1 MKSETPL
8 VAIVGRTNV
17 GKSTLFNRLIERN
30 KAMVSDV
37 PGTTRDRNE
46 GDCLWRGQVVRLIDT
61 GGMDIDKHNEIEVDI
76 LKQSKKAMD
85 QADLLLFVVD
95 MKSGA
100 MPQERELAELIRSV
114 NKPVIVVG
122 NKAETL
128 SERLSVTEAEW
139 NFQDLPEPFPVSAVR
154 GTGTGDLLD
163 QVFDRLTEM
172 GKPPTEQHLIEGIK
186 VAVIGK
192 PNVGKSTLLNS
203 IVGEERFITSPVSHT
218 TREPNDILVQT
229 KDQNYIFIDT
239 AGMRKK
245 HKVRKAGG
253 LEAVAVARSE
263 RIVRAADV
271 TILVVDA
278 TKPIGNQEKVLAG
291 TLKGSGSA
299 VLIVANKWD
308 LVPDKNVGTMK
319 QYRKYFAATLPF
331 LRWAPIIFTSALTGQ
346 RVKNLFG
353 EVDKVYATRQIKFS
367 NKELS
372 EFLAMAIS
380 RKRPTKGKGPKPPKL
395 LGLQQVSIA
404 PPLFDLVIKSKRS
417 DFLSVSYVRYLENR
431 LREQYNLEGTPLR
444 IRIRL
449 LRSGSK

>member
-1 MKSETPL
+1 MKSEIPL
-8 VAIVGRTNV
+8 VALVGRTNV

-30 KAMVSDV
+30 KAMVSDI

-46 GDCLWRGQVVRLIDT
+46 GDCLWRGQLIRLIDT
-61 GGMDIDKHNEIEVDI
+61 GGMDINLRDEIEQDI
-76 LKQSKKAMD
+76 LKQSEKAMK

-100 MPQERELAELIRSV
+100 MPQEQELARAIAAAG
-114 NKPVIVVG
+114 KPVIVVG

-128 SERLSVTEAEW
+128 SERLSINNAEW
-139 NFQDLPEPFPVSAVR
+139 QFPNLPTPVAVSAVR

-163 QVFDRLTEM
+163 QIFDTLEEIGR
-172 GKPPTEQHLIEGIK
+172 PPVPEHHMDGIK

-203 IVGEERFITSPVSHT
+203 IVGEERFITSPVAHT
-218 TREPNDILVQT
+218 TREPNDILVKT
-229 KDQNYIFIDT
+229 EDQDFIFIDT

-245 HKVRKAGG
+245 GKVKKAGG
-253 LEAVAVARSE
+253 LEAAAVRRSE
-263 RIVRAADV
+263 RIVKSADV
-271 TILVVDA
+271 TILVVDS
-278 TKPIGNQEKVLAG
+278 TQPIGNQEKVLAG
-291 TLKGSGSA
+291 TLKGSGSG
-299 VLIVANKWD
+299 VIIVANKWD
-308 LVPDKNVGTMK
+308 LVPEKTTGTMK
-319 QYRKYFAATLPF
+319 QYREYFDAALPF

-346 RVKNLFG
+346 RVKNLFD
-353 EVDKVYATRQIKFS
+353 EIKKVQTTRNIEIPK
-367 NKELS
+367 KELA
-372 EFLAMAIS
+372 EFLEGAMR
-380 RKRPTKGKGPKPPKL
+380 RKRPTKGKGSKPPKL
-395 LGLQQVSIA
+395 IALQQISTA
-404 PPLFDLVIKSKRS
+404 PPLFDLITKTKRA

>member
-1 MKSETPL
+1 MKSDTPL
-8 VAIVGRTNV
+8 VALVGRTNV

-61 GGMDIDKHNEIEVDI
+61 GGMDIDDKNEIELDI

-100 MPQERELAELIRSV
+100 MPQERELADMIKEV
-114 NKPVIVVG
+114 GKPVIVVG

-139 NFQDLPEPFPVSAVR
+139 KFPGLPEPVPVSAVR

-163 QVFDRLTEM
+163 QIFDTLEEL

-203 IVGEERFITSPVSHT
+203 IIGEERFITSPVAHT
-218 TREPNDILVQT
+218 TREPNDILVQSG
-229 KDQNYIFIDT
+229 DQNYIFIDT

-245 HKVRKAGG
+245 HKVKKAGG
-253 LEAVAVARSE
+253 LEAAAVARTE
-263 RIVRAADV
+263 RVVRAADV
-271 TILVVDA
+271 TILVVDS

-308 LVPDKNVGTMK
+308 LVPEKTTGTMK
-319 QYRKYFAATLPF
+319 QYREYFAATLPF

-346 RVKNLFG
+346 RVKNLF
-353 EVDKVYATRQIKFS
+353 EEINKVHATRQIQLSK
-367 NKELS
+367 KELS
-372 EFLAMAIS
+372 EFLAMAIA
-380 RKRPTKGKGPKPPKL
+380 RKRPTKGKGSKPPKIIA
-395 LGLQQVSIA
+395 LQQISTA
-404 PPLFDLVIKSKRS
+404 PPLFDLIIKSKRA

-444 IRIRL
+444 IHVRL
-449 LRSGSK
+449 LRAGSK